1 MGVKLLLSAEL
12 AAPGRASSALECR
25 RPSGDTADTFGLRA
39 SPTGRR
45 ARSPIAGRGSGA
57 ASPRFHARCGG
68 SSESNARPAAWGCRG
83 SGRRCGR
90 RNTVPSERISWTL
103 PPAPTRMRVRAVQR
117 ANCSDIDTYDHGTHC
132 AKWGKAA
139 RPAGPARKRHL
150 GEIGSCNA
158 AITHLRRGAG
168 QSVLAGEAQH
178 VDRKCLE
185 TPRELLDQPP
195 HCGLLFAGTHEL
207 EAIFTRQALEL
218 EQWRSRFHAGQAL
231 PGLYSLARDCFRFD
245 RDMVV
250 ATKSH
255 HHRNPGNGNEK
266 RK

>member
-1 MGVKLLLSAEL
+1 MLVPTVVPAPVATFRVYLPNLPFHPRLSVSSWLSWSTVKTAWTSERDHN
-12 AAPGRASSALECR
+12 RASLCKV
-25 RPSGDTADTFGLRA
+25 GK
-39 SPTGRR
+39 
-45 ARSPIAGRGSGA
+45 
-57 ASPRFHARCGG
+57 
-68 SSESNARPAAWGCRG
+68 
-83 SGRRCGR
+83 
-90 RNTVPSERISWTL
+90 
-103 PPAPTRMRVRAVQR
+103 
-117 ANCSDIDTYDHGTHC
+117 GT
-132 AKWGKAA
+132 A
-139 RPAGPARKRHL
+139 RPAGHARKRHL

-195 HCGLLFAGTHEL
+195 HCGLLFAGTHQL

-245 RDMVV
+245 LEMVV

-255 HHRNPGNGNEK
+255 YHRNRGNGNEK
-266 RK
+266 